1 MVELI
6 KREILLVQLNQ
17 PTTMYL
23 HSVHLNMVPRKGFD
37 FVPLKDQL
45 KAILSLKLIYT
56 AKSVIEKLFWI
67 IISLGGTIY
76 ISYIVFSQFN
86 YWNENPVLITK
97 GSMPLSEL
105 KLPAI
110 TFCHKGAQKFGFVER
125 FVNYLDLN
133 KTIPEEIFGIRNEVI
148 KSYVL
153 KITKNLGS
161 GIDFCGVRKDYA
173 GRWILLKGF
182 TLLTDKTRK
191 RCQVNEN

>member
-1 MVELI
+1 MNFIGPIKSTHNHVPTFSTSKMVL
-6 KREILLVQLNQ
+6 
-17 PTTMYL
+17 
-23 HSVHLNMVPRKGFD
+23 RKGFD
-37 FVPLKDQL
+37 FAPLKDQL

-56 AKSVIEKLFWI
+56 TKSLLEKLFWI

-76 ISYIVFSQFN
+76 ISYIVVSQFN